1 MTSAPSNQLK
11 TQDLARALETL
22 RTRVG
27 ELTDRVEDLESDNER
42 LESESAQLE
51 SQNQRLEA
59 ENESLSERV
68 QELEHKTTQLEDDTT
83 TLEDE
88 TDHLEQATTRLEN
101 RTTAAINRSGT
112 NKDRIAELQAR
123 ELEKG
128 AHLLEMTV
136 SPRELEI
143 EADHLEKI
151 RKDDDRSYYRLPDSE
166 DPLERGGSVSLAHA
180 DLLPIQQLARM
191 DEPMLR
197 STTSTLP
204 SRLAAELW
212 KARVDPAVGDDPWKS
227 GCKGVRSY
235 VKASDLKH
243 WIRRQEAG
251 VSDSYAKKLVSRTID
266 ALLELSK
273 NRLAVRKKR
282 QRKNGLEYTE
292 RRVLLTADAEIPG
305 ERSGGTRDQARDGT
319 RGATEDT
326 AASSTDAPETAAV
339 TGSQ

>member
-1 MTSAPSNQLK
+1 MKTTLSGAIEMTNAPTHQLETK
-11 TQDLARALETL
+11 DLARALETL
-22 RTRVG
+22 QTQID
-27 ELTDRVEDLESDNER
+27 ELTDRIEDLESENDR

-51 SQNQRLEA
+51 SQNQRLESQ
-59 ENESLSERV
+59 NESLSERV
-68 QELEHKTTQLEDDTT
+68 RELEQETTRLER
-83 TLEDE
+83 
-88 TDHLEQATTRLEN
+88 ATTRLEN
-101 RTTAAINRSGT
+101 RTTAAINRSGA

-128 AHLLEMTV
+128 AHLLETTV

-151 RKDDDRSYYRLPDSE
+151 RKDDDRSYYRLPDAA
-166 DPLERGGSVSLAHA
+166 DPLERGGNVSLAHA

-212 KARVDPAVGDDPWKS
+212 KARVDPTVGDNPWRT
-227 GCKGVRSY
+227 GCKGVREY
-235 VKASDLKH
+235 VTASDLKH

-251 VSDSYAKKLVSRTID
+251 VSDSYAKKLVSRIID
-266 ALLELSK
+266 SLLELSK

-292 RRVLLTADAEIPG
+292 RRILLTADAEIPG
-305 ERSGGTRDQARDGT
+305 ERRGGMRDGASGGTRDESQAPTNHG
-319 RGATEDT
+319 
-326 AASSTDAPETAAV
+326 SDAPETATV
-339 TGSQ
+339 TGTE